1 MTAWSWIID
10 GLIFSVF
17 WIFFRPFWGLKE
29 EEDAQLKAMDTS
41 IPISFELRERE
52 REREREVC
60 WYDELRYPIYRK
72 LVIWSERHQSFSQ
85 PHQRKKK
92 KKKKRKGRKRK
103 EKKKKKKNTN
113 HSFFV
118 FIWKIFSYF
127 CGHQY
132 STVVVCHP
140 DIRLYEWEN
149 YAIQRK
155 TLFSNAQ
162 PHV

>member
-1 MTAWSWIID
+1 MHNRRPWTRVSRLVLSW
-10 GLIFSVF
+10 
-17 WIFFRPFWGLKE
+17 
-29 EEDAQLKAMDTS
+29 
-41 IPISFELRERE
+41 ERE

-72 LVIWSERHQSFSQ
+72 LVIWFIWSERHQSFSQ
-85 PHQRKKK
+85 PKKKKEKKRKEKERKKEKRKKK
-92 KKKKRKGRKRK
+92 K
-103 EKKKKKKNTN
+103 EKISN

-127 CGHQY
+127 CGHQC

-140 DIRLYEWEN
+140 EIRSYEWAN

>member
-1 MTAWSWIID
+1 M
-10 GLIFSVF
+10 
-17 WIFFRPFWGLKE
+17 
-29 EEDAQLKAMDTS
+29 
-41 IPISFELRERE
+41 
-52 REREREVC
+52 
-60 WYDELRYPIYRK
+60 
-72 LVIWSERHQSFSQ
+72 
-85 PHQRKKK
+85 
-92 KKKKRKGRKRK
+92 KRKTPVLFSTPPKK
-103 EKKKKKKNTN
+103 EKKKKKGKEEREKKRKKKKKLQP
-113 HSFFV
+113 FLFC
-118 FIWKIFSYF
+118 FYMKIFSYF